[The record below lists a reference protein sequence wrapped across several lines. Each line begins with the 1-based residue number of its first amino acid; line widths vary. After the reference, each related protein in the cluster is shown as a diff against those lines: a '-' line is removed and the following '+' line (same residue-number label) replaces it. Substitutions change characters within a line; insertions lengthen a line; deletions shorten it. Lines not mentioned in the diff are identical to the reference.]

1 MIYYQDC
8 QALELDVEEKE
19 EKFSKL
25 EIEHKKSL
33 MTIKGLR
40 SYIRFVCNPLA
51 SSNFSLICCYS
62 VPCHQWKKLKFCTE
76 S

>member
-40 SYIRFVCNPLA
+40 SYIRFVILWLRLT
-51 SSNFSLICCYS
+51 F
-62 VPCHQWKKLKFCTE
+62 H
-76 S
+76 